1 MGKSQVIEMI
11 GVDKGDNLVEYADN
25 VALDFLV
32 ATLSG
37 DDERA
42 HDITHTAMSAGQEFI
57 HDFFSSFFF
66 HIDCIIGVMKHEQ
79 PKLLSLIDELSENL
93 KEGKGTNFWDTYAI
107 MKEHPNWKIN
117 EKAKAMGREDDP
129 YSYWKGEWR

>member
-1 MGKSQVIEMI
+1 MIEMI
-11 GVDKGDNLVEYADN
+11 GVDKGGNLVEYAHN

-57 HDFFSSFFF
+57 HDFFASFFF
-66 HIDCIIGVMKHEQ
+66 HINCIISVMDSEDSKFHC
-79 PKLLSLIDELSENL
+79 LIDKLCENL

-107 MKEHPNWKIN
+107 KKEFPDYKITP
-117 EKAKAMGREDDP
+117 KAKDLGRDDDP

>member
-1 MGKSQVIEMI
+1 MIEMI
-11 GVDKGDNLVEYADN
+11 GVDKGGNLVEYAHN

-57 HDFFSSFFF
+57 HDFFASFFF
-66 HIDCIIGVMKHEQ
+66 HINCIISVMDWEDSKFHC
-79 PKLLSLIDELSENL
+79 LIDKLCENL

-107 MKEHPNWKIN
+107 RKELPDYKITP
-117 EKAKAMGREDDP
+117 KAKDLGREDDP

>member
-1 MGKSQVIEMI
+1 MI
-11 GVDKGDNLVEYADN
+11 GVDKGDNLVGHAQSI
-25 VALDFLV
+25 ALDFLV

-37 DDERA
+37 DAERA
-42 HDITHTAMSAGQEFI
+42 HEITHTAMSAGQDFI

-66 HIDCIIGVMKHEQ
+66 HIDCIISIMDCEN
-79 PKLLSLIDELSENL
+79 PKLHCLIDKLCENL

-107 MKEHPNWKIN
+107 MKEHPNWKIT
-117 EKAKAMGREDDP
+117 EKAKDLGRKDDP